1 MQHGKSM
8 NTYPHL
14 FKPLHV
20 RGKVIPN
27 RMVMGAMHTRLETMD
42 RPYERLAA
50 FYAERAHGEIG
61 LILTGGHSPTP
72 EGVMDPESPV
82 LNDESHLEGHRIIT
96 QAVHDAGGRIVLQI
110 LHAGRYARVPECVA
124 PSTSKA
130 RINNFSARAMAVDEI
145 WRCIASFAHTAQLAK
160 KAGYDGVEI
169 MGSEGY
175 LINEFT
181 SAITNHRDDDF
192 GGDPERRMRFP
203 VEVVRAVRAA
213 MGEDGWVVY
222 RISAID
228 LMQGGMSAD
237 EVLELA
243 RRVEAAGADI
253 FNTGIGWH
261 ESTVPTIAATVPR
274 AAWVSAVRR
283 IKEAV
288 SIPVIASNRINLPD
302 VAHAIVAAGDA
313 DLVSMARPL
322 LADPAFARKTRLGQA
337 DRINPCIACNQACLD
352 AIFSNA
358 TATCLVNPRA
368 ARELDFVASVP
379 THRQHMAVVGAGPA
393 GISFAI
399 EAASRGHAVT
409 LWDAATQ
416 VGGQL
421 QMACRVPGKSE
432 FNELLRYFRGA
443 LDHAGVHMKLGHAV
457 DAKTLLE
464 AGCDTFVLATGVLP
478 RIPDFEG
485 INHAKVLQYTDV
497 LQGRV
502 TVGRRVAILGA
513 GGIGFDVAAF
523 LTENE
528 MESTQL
534 TSFTKAWG
542 VDLDFTQPGGLV
554 RASPDEKAQ
563 STTPREVFMF
573 QRSAHVMGKNLGRT
587 TGWIHKAKLRRAN
600 VQQMVG
606 VTYLRIDDAGLH
618 YQIQNETRVLAVDH
632 VVVCAGQIS
641 NTSLAK
647 DLQALGVTPH
657 LIGGAC
663 QAAEL
668 DAMRAIDQATRLAL
682 SF

>member
-1 MQHGKSM
+1 M
-8 NTYPHL
+8 NNYPHL
-14 FKPLHV
+14 FKPLLI

-50 FYAERAHGEIG
+50 FYAERARGEIG

-82 LNDESHLEGHRIIT
+82 LNDESHLEGHRFIT
-96 QAVHDAGGRIVLQI
+96 QAVHEAGGLIVLQI
-110 LHAGRYARVPECVA
+110 LHAGRYARVSECVA
-124 PSTSKA
+124 PSASKA
-130 RINNFSARAMAVDEI
+130 RINTYAARAMHVDEI
-145 WRCIASFAHTAQLAK
+145 WHCIASFAHTTLLAK

-181 SAITNHRDDDF
+181 SAITNQRVDDF
-192 GGDPERRMRFP
+192 GGDAERMMRFP

-228 LMQGGMSAD
+228 LMHGGLSAD
-237 EVLELA
+237 EVIELA
-243 RRVEAAGADI
+243 HRVEAAGADI
-253 FNTGIGWH
+253 LNTGIGWH

-283 IKEAV
+283 IKDAV
-288 SIPVIASNRINLPD
+288 SIPVIASNRINSPD

-352 AIFSNA
+352 AIFSNS

-368 ARELDFVASVP
+368 ARELDFVAKVP
-379 THRQHMAVVGAGPA
+379 TQRQHMGVVGAGPA

-399 EAASRGHAVT
+399 EAAHRGHAVT
-409 LWDAATQ
+409 LWDEATQ

-421 QMACRVPGKSE
+421 QMACRVPGKHE
-432 FNELLRYFRGA
+432 FFQLLSYFRVA
-443 LDHAGVHMKLGHAV
+443 LDHAGVKIKLGHAV
-457 DAKTLLE
+457 DAKTLVE
-464 AGCDTFVLATGVLP
+464 AGCDTYVLATGVLP
-478 RIPDFEG
+478 RVPDIQG
-485 INHAKVLQYTDV
+485 INHPKVVHYTDV

-502 TVGRRVAILGA
+502 TVGKRVAILGA

-523 LTENE
+523 LTEND

-534 TSFTKAWG
+534 ASFIHAWG
-542 VDLDFTQPGGLV
+542 VDLDFKQPGGLAGALPEV
-554 RASPDEKAQ
+554 KARTGRQ
-563 STTPREVFMF
+563 HDVFMF
-573 QRSAHVMGKNLGRT
+573 QRSAHVMGKYLGRT

-606 VTYLRIDDAGLH
+606 VTYLRIDDEGLH

-632 VVVCAGQIS
+632 VVVCAGQVS
-641 NTSLAK
+641 NTSLAE
-647 DLQALGVTPH
+647 DLQALGVTPY
-657 LIGGAC
+657 LIGGAH
-663 QAAEL
+663 QAEEL
-668 DAMRAIDQATRLAL
+668 DATRAIDQAMRLAL

>member
-1 MQHGKSM
+1 
-8 NTYPHL
+8 
-14 FKPLHV
+14 
-20 RGKVIPN
+20 
-27 RMVMGAMHTRLETMD
+27 MVMGAMHTRLETMD

-124 PSTSKA
+124 PSASKA
-130 RINNFSARAMAVDEI
+130 RINNFSARAMALDEI

-409 LWDAATQ
+409 LWDAASQ

>member
-1 MQHGKSM
+1 
-8 NTYPHL
+8 
-14 FKPLHV
+14 
-20 RGKVIPN
+20 
-27 RMVMGAMHTRLETMD
+27 MVMGAMHTRLETMD

-124 PSTSKA
+124 PSASKA
-130 RINNFSARAMAVDEI
+130 RINNFSARAMALDEI

-302 VAHAIVAAGDA
+302 VAHAIVATGDA

-409 LWDAATQ
+409 LWDAASQ

>member
-1 MQHGKSM
+1 M

-20 RGKVIPN
+20 RGKAIPN

-61 LILTGGHSPTP
+61 LILTGGHSPSP

-130 RINNFSARAMAVDEI
+130 RINNFSARAMALDEI

-409 LWDAATQ
+409 LWDAASQ

>member
-1 MQHGKSM
+1 
-8 NTYPHL
+8 
-14 FKPLHV
+14 
-20 RGKVIPN
+20 
-27 RMVMGAMHTRLETMD
+27 MVMGAMHTRLETMD

-130 RINNFSARAMAVDEI
+130 RINNFSARAMALDEI
-145 WRCIASFAHTAQLAK
+145 WRCIASFAHTAQLAR

-409 LWDAATQ
+409 LWDAASQ

-554 RASPDEKAQ
+554 RASPDEKPQ